1 MDALPKDLPPYGP
14 DRPPPPLHIEQ
25 RTLSN
30 GLQVW
35 VLPRT
40 DGPPMVQFA
49 LAVRGGLAD
58 DPPLQPG
65 LSSLLADLLKEG
77 TASRSAAQI
86 AADLQSWGGQV
97 HTEANVDGITITASG
112 LASNAAKIV
121 TLLSEIAL
129 SPSFPRDEVEQ
140 GKLRALQALVAARTD
155 PDWLARKA
163 LGPLLYPGHP
173 YGRVLP
179 TEKSLLSI
187 TQDTLASEH
196 DRRFRPDEALL
207 VVSGRIGADDALR
220 MADAV
225 FGDWRAEGKPSVGV
239 GPAPATAPAER
250 VFVARG
256 DSVQSAI
263 RLGGPAAAYSSP
275 DYYPLLVAN
284 AVLGQGFRSR
294 LNLDLREDKG
304 YTYGAGSVFH
314 ADRMGGSVIAYADV
328 RNEVTG
334 AAIGRFLADYGELG
348 NQPVPDAELAQ
359 TRHYLVGSYLLFNQ
373 PQGQV
378 ADALAAGWLAGRPP
392 QSLADFVPRVEAVT
406 AAQVQDAARKYFAPG
421 DPSIVVVGNPA
432 VLPQLRP
439 YGTFDT
445 SR

>member
-14 DRPPPPLHIEQ
+14 DRPLPPLHVEQ
-25 RTLSN
+25 RTLHN
-30 GLQVW
+30 GMQVW
-35 VLPRT
+35 ILPRT
-40 DGPPMVQFA
+40 DGPPMVQFV
-49 LAVRGGLAD
+49 LTVRGGLAD

-65 LSSLLADLLKEG
+65 LSNLLADLLKEG
-77 TASRSAAQI
+77 TESRSAAQI
-86 AADLQSWGGQV
+86 AGDLQSWGGQL

-129 SPSFPRDEVEQ
+129 SPSFPRDEVEH

-163 LGPLLYPGHP
+163 LLPLVYPGHP
-173 YGRVLP
+173 YGHTTP
-179 TEKSLLSI
+179 AEASLLSI

-207 VVSGRIGADDALR
+207 VISGRIGVDDALR

-239 GPAPATAPAER
+239 GPAPAAAPAAR

-256 DSVQSAI
+256 GSVQSAI
-263 RLGGPAAAYSSP
+263 RLGAPAVTASSP

-314 ADRMGGSVIAYADV
+314 ADRMGGSVIAYANV
-328 RNEVTG
+328 RNAVTG
-334 AAIGRFLADYGELG
+334 AAIGRFLADYGGLG
-348 NQPVPDAELAQ
+348 DQPVPAVELAQ
-359 TRHYLVGSYLLFNQ
+359 TQHYLVGSYLLFNQ

-378 ADALAAGWLAGRPP
+378 ADALAEGWLAGRSP
-392 QSLADFVPRVEAVT
+392 QSLAEFAPKVEAVT
-406 AAQVQDAARKYFAPG
+406 AAQVQDAARKYFAPT
-421 DPSIVVVGNPA
+421 DPSIVVVGDPA

-439 YGTFDT
+439 YGTFET